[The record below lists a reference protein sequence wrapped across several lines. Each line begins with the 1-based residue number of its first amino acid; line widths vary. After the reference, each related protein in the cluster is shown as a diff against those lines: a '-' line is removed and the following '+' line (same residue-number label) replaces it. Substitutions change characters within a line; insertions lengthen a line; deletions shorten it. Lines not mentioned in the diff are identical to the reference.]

1 MINNAYTRAFF
12 SLLIIVSLCLM
23 NVNTVLADDPIPPTA
38 TPEPTAEPPVAEP
51 TPTTDETPENGE
63 QGPAGE
69 DAADVSLF
77 SQVPENTELVVLDEN
92 GEAVPLA
99 TNEAIDIILETD
111 PMWCPAGVL
120 PGGPGCTSNF
130 ASITLLINN
139 MISNTNAYDQA
150 GVIYFTSNPGASF
163 TLTTTTL
170 GSGDFNQLRDN
181 NLVLQGGWNG
191 LTGSNATFTGQ
202 TNFGTNSLTI
212 GTTGNPWLGDITLN
226 NFSFSGVSSTNAV
239 TVYTTSGD
247 IILNN
252 VDVSQQSGGDFTAN
266 LVSSSGDIT
275 VQNGSTFDGDN
286 TGSDTNQGFNAS
298 TGTGTITITG
308 TAANPITFTDA
319 KGNGTGTNY
328 NGATLSA
335 PVVILTYVTATEN
348 DRNGIYITNAN
359 TVTLNNVVAGN
370 NSDGNGTN
378 PPGSN
383 NSIGSGVFI
392 QGVAGG
398 TDVNINGG
406 FFANNERYGIEVV
419 SGDVTIISSPTYG
432 TGSNSNGYG
441 TIGPNNAPDL
451 NVPANMTV
459 EATSSAGAIVTFS
472 VSASDMEDNP
482 DPAPSCNRVSG
493 SLFPIATTT
502 VTCTVTD
509 SWGVTTTDS
518 FTIRV
523 RDTTGPAL
531 TLPANIIREATGAN
545 GAAVTYTASATDL
558 VDGPRSISCTPAS
571 GSTFGIGTVTVNCW
585 SVDTRFNFSFGSF
598 TVSVRDTTPPVL
610 NLPANIIVEAT
621 SAAGALV
628 TYSATATDIVNGSRS
643 VACSPASNT
652 IFPLGTTTVNCSAT
666 DSANNTSTGS
676 FTVTVQDTTGPALTL
691 PANSTHEATSAA
703 GATVT
708 YSTSATDI
716 VSGSV
721 AVTCSPL
728 SGSTF
733 PLGTTTVNCSA
744 TDNAN
749 NTSTGSF
756 TVTVQD
762 TTGPALTLPANSTHE
777 ATSAVGA
784 TVTYSA
790 SATDIVSGSVAV
802 TCSPLSGSTF
812 PLGTTTINC
821 SATDNANNT
830 STGSFTVTVQ
840 DTTAPI
846 ISKPD
851 DVYATTLNL
860 ARAKVG
866 YQAPS
871 TTDIVD
877 GTGVATCLPTSRSVF
892 DVGKTTVTCT
902 AVDAHGNVAEPV
914 TFIVTLESI
923 EASNGNAFILVTGG
937 EVIDLDCNTRVVI
950 DGIKV
955 LFHNLCEEQASIR
968 SLDTKSLPGALP
980 AGMTFVTGVDIV
992 VLDGN
997 KQVNPLPANAGIE
1010 MHFSASGKDNFAVLF
1025 WNGGEWIEITQSLPE
1040 SGVTDALETD
1050 AVNELYR
1057 IVSTGKGLFKSLTTE
1072 DTGTFILVK
1081 K

>member
-120 PGGPGCTSNF
+120 PGGAGCTSNF

-212 GTTGNPWLGDITLN
+212 GTTGNPWIGDITLN

-628 TYSATATDIVNGSRS
+628 TYSATATDIVNGSRP

-652 IFPLGTTTVNCSAT
+652 IFPLGTTTVNCSASDT
-666 DSANNTSTGS
+666 RGNTSTGS

-708 YSTSATDI
+708 YSASATDI

-733 PLGTTTVNCSA
+733 PLGTTTV
-744 TDNAN
+744 
-749 NTSTGSF
+749 
-756 TVTVQD
+756 
-762 TTGPALTLPANSTHE
+762 
-777 ATSAVGA
+777 
-784 TVTYSA
+784 
-790 SATDIVSGSVAV
+790 
-802 TCSPLSGSTF
+802 
-812 PLGTTTINC
+812 NC